1 MVNQLRKKMIK
12 KFKSFAEDKQ
22 LDDFEEELIADCPEE
37 DTAQIKKEE
46 KMKTLKQHMQ
56 TEDHQ
61 GKYGKGQVGTPE
73 VQSVEDGNI
82 GVHNIQDPAVLERVN
97 AFVGSVADMEYI
109 KPQQAI
115 DALRQKLEQI
125 GLTVSPVVMEGPS
138 GSLKATV
145 SQFGGRFGKD
155 TDGSD
160 INDDGISHKKS
171 GGLNLEV
178 SYETLKNG
186 TSKVYAKLV

>member
-1 MVNQLRKKMIK
+1 VVNQLKKKMLK

-46 KMKTLKQHMQ
+46 KMKTLKQHMA
-56 TEDHQ
+56 EDHQ

-160 INDDGISHKKS
+160 INDDGISHKKE

-186 TSKVYAKLV
+186 SSKVYAKLV